1 MKLLIACDMEG
12 ISGVVNWDQ
21 VDPSSPDHKRFCKIM
36 TADVNAAI
44 QGAASA
50 GATEIL
56 VADGHWNSTNILLE
70 ELDPRASLN
79 SGSPTALSM
88 VQGVDSGVDAA
99 IFIGY
104 HARVG
109 SLHAVLDHT
118 WSSVRVTNVWLNGR
132 LVGEFGLNGAVCGHY
147 GVPVLMVSGDQTV
160 CAEAKEW
167 VPGLETAVVKKAAG
181 RYAAE
186 CLPLHLSQ
194 QIIRDA
200 AARAVQQFLAGK
212 GPAPLKVKTPVKVE
226 IELTSTQMAD
236 MAVLLPGAQRVDGR
250 KLVYEAEDMV
260 KAYLAFRGMV
270 GLAPAK

>member
-21 VDPSSPDHKRFCKIM
+21 VDPGNPEHKRFCKIM

-44 QGAASA
+44 QGAASG

-79 SGSPTALSM
+79 SGSPTPLSM
-88 VQGVDSGVDAA
+88 VQGIDSGVDAA

-118 WSSVRVTNVWLNGR
+118 WSSIRVTNVWLNGR
-132 LVGEFGLNGAVCGHY
+132 LVGEFGLNGAVCGHF

-167 VPGLETAVVKKAAG
+167 VPGVETAVVKKASG

-186 CLPLHLSQ
+186 CLPLSTSQ
-194 QIIRDA
+194 ELIRETA
-200 AARAVQQFLAGK
+200 TRSVNRFLAGDS
-212 GPAPLKVKTPVKVE
+212 PTPLRVKTPVKVE
-226 IELTSTQMAD
+226 IEMASTQMAD
-236 MAVLLPGAQRVDGR
+236 MAVVLPGAQRVDGR
-250 KLVYEAEDMV
+250 KLAYEAEDMV

-270 GLAPAK
+270 ALAPAK

>member
-21 VDPSSPDHKRFCKIM
+21 VDPSNPEHKRFCKIM

-50 GATEIL
+50 GATEFL

-70 ELDPRASLN
+70 ELDPRARLN
-79 SGSPTALSM
+79 SGSPSHLSM

-99 IFIGY
+99 LFIGY

-109 SLHAVLDHT
+109 SLNAILDHT
-118 WSSVRVTNVWLNGR
+118 WSSIRVNNLWLNGR
-132 LVGEFGLNGAVCGHY
+132 LVGEFGLNSAVCGHF
-147 GVPVLMVSGDQTV
+147 GVPVLMVTGDQTV

-167 VPGLETAVVKKAAG
+167 VQGVYTAVVKKAVG
-181 RYAAE
+181 RFSAE
-186 CLPLHLSQ
+186 CLPIAVSQ
-194 QIIRDA
+194 QLIRDTAEKAVRQFQVTKSPA
-200 AARAVQQFLAGK
+200 A
-212 GPAPLKVKTPVKVE
+212 LKIKTPVKL
-226 IELTSTQMAD
+226 ELEMVSTQMAD

-250 KLVYEAEDMV
+250 KLVYEAEDMF

-270 GLAPAK
+270 ALAAR

>member
-21 VDPSSPDHKRFCKIM
+21 VDPGNPEHKRFSKIM

-50 GATEIL
+50 GASEIL

-70 ELDPRASLN
+70 ELDPRAKLN
-79 SGSPTALSM
+79 SGSPNELSM
-88 VQGVDSGVDAA
+88 VQGADNGVDAA

-109 SLHAVLDHT
+109 SLNAILDHT
-118 WSSVRVTNVWLNGR
+118 WSSIRVANVWLNGR
-132 LVGEFGLNGAVCGHY
+132 LVGEFGLNGAVCGHF

-167 VPGLETAVVKKAAG
+167 VPGIQTAVVKKASG
-181 RYAAE
+181 RFSAE
-186 CLPLHLSQ
+186 CLPVDVSQ
-194 QIIRDA
+194 QLIRDSA
-200 AARAVQQFLAGK
+200 EKAVQGFKSGN
-212 GPAPLKVKTPVKVE
+212 GPAPLKVKTPVE
-226 IELTSTQMAD
+226 IEIEFVSTQMAD
-236 MAVLLPGAQRVDGR
+236 MAVLLPGSRRIDGR
-250 KLVYEAEDMV
+250 KLACEAEDMV
-260 KAYLAFRGMV
+260 KAYKAFRGMV
-270 GLAPAK
+270 SLAQTR